1 MRRSLALVA
10 AATLARLALAAWIPL
25 VPDEAYYWDWS
36 RHLAPAYFDHPGAIA
51 YLIRAGTLLFGDT
64 PFGVRFGP
72 VLAGTGT
79 ALAMV
84 ALAHRWGGAS
94 AAWRA
99 ALIGSVMPLASVGLL
114 LALPDAPVLLFG
126 TLTLWTV
133 DRAIGASG
141 RTALAWWIASGVAA
155 GLALDSK
162 FTTLVLLVGVALAL
176 VVHPDL
182 RRQLLH
188 AGPYVACGVALLV
201 FLPVLHWNAAH
212 DWISFRFQIQH
223 GLGHAHG
230 SAIDREGA
238 LLGGEAAVISPV
250 LLVLLGIAVARALRL
265 AAPRPAHPGA
275 FVAAAVAT
283 TIAAFFVWSA
293 LRHAVEPNWPA
304 LAIPPAIALLAAM
317 PHSTLMRRWERAGVA
332 LAAAMSAVIYVHAV
346 HPFLPIDPKVD
357 PVGRAY
363 GWDEL
368 ADGVARIPAQWV
380 AESRFQDFDHSGEIW
395 RIPAT
400 WVAANRYQ
408 DAAELA
414 FHLPGHPTVFSL
426 NIGSR
431 PNQYDL
437 WPRIGETAAPGDTVL
452 VVLDDRYALTQ
463 PPPPLRAAASAVA
476 GPAIDM
482 YWRGSV
488 VGRRRI
494 WQVTGLAHSP

>member
-10 AATLARLALAAWIPL
+10 AAALARLALAAWIPL

-51 YLIRAGTLLFGDT
+51 YLIHAGTLLFGDT
-64 PFGVRFGP
+64 PLGVRFGP

-79 ALAMV
+79 ALATV
-84 ALAHRWGGAS
+84 ALAHGWGGPS

-114 LALPDAPVLLFG
+114 LALPDAPVLLCG
-126 TLTLWTV
+126 AVTLWTV

-141 RTALAWWIASGVAA
+141 RKALAWWVASGVAA

-162 FTTLVLLVGVALAL
+162 FTALVLLAGVAIAL

-182 RRQLLH
+182 RRHLLH
-188 AGPYVACGVALLV
+188 AGPYVACGVAFLV
-201 FLPVLHWNAAH
+201 VLPVLHWNAAH
-212 DWISFRFQIQH
+212 DWISFRYQIQH
-223 GLGHAHG
+223 GLGHGRG
-230 SAIDREGA
+230 SAIGREVA
-238 LLGGEAAVISPV
+238 LLAGEAGVISPV
-250 LLVLLGIAVARALRL
+250 LLVLLGIAVVRALRF
-265 AAPRPAHPGA
+265 AAPVPLRPGA
-275 FVAAAVAT
+275 FVAATVAT
-283 TIAAFFVWSA
+283 TVAAFFAWSA
-293 LRHAVEPNWPA
+293 LRHSVEPNWPA
-304 LAIPPAIALLAAM
+304 LAVPPAIALLAAM
-317 PHSTLMRRWERAGVA
+317 PHSPIMRRWEQAGVA
-332 LAAAMSAVIYVHAV
+332 LAAAISVVFYVHAL

-357 PVGRAY
+357 PVARAY
-363 GWDEL
+363 GWDEV
-368 ADGVARIPAQWV
+368 ADGVARVPAK
-380 AESRFQDFDHSGEIW
+380 
-395 RIPAT
+395 

-426 NIGSR
+426 NLQSR

-437 WPRIGETAAPGDTVL
+437 WPRIGETVAPGDTVL
-452 VVLDDRYALTQ
+452 VVLDDRYPTTEAPEL
-463 PPPPLRAAASAVA
+463 LRAATSAVA

-482 YWRGSV
+482 HWRGSV
-488 VGRRRI
+488 VARRRI